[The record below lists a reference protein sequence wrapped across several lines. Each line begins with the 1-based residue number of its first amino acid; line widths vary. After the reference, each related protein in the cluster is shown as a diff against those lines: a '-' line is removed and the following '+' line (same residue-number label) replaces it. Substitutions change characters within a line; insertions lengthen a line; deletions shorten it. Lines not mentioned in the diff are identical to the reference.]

1 MKLKSKTGMRGM
13 VNIYS
18 LPPDFTYED
27 FKKCD
32 KEKYLV
38 DRGENLVVDM
48 GLRAILNLMTGQST
62 SYFNYCGVGS
72 GTTAAAADD
81 TDIETAIGSRVAVND
96 SWRGG
101 LSGYWYTFFDKNTC
115 NGTWTESVI
124 ANASSGG
131 DILCRRKFISSFV
144 KSTSNAGVVEWV
156 ITATGTAD
164 S

>member
-1 MKLKSKTGMRGM
+1 MKSQMKLVGNVS
-13 VNIYS
+13 IYS

-27 FKKCD
+27 FKKCNKEMYLID
-32 KEKYLV
+32 KGK
-38 DRGENLVVDM
+38 NLVVDM
-48 GLRAILNLMTGQST
+48 GLKAILNLMTGQST
-62 SYFNYCGVGS
+62 EYFNYCGVGS
-72 GTTAAAADD
+72 GTTVAAATD

-96 SWRGG
+96 AWRGG

-131 DILCRRKFISSFV
+131 DILCRRKFNSSFV
-144 KSTSNAGVVEWV
+144 KTTSNAGVVEWV